1 MLRFAEGLAL
11 YALGGAAWAAQKA
24 AVVIF
29 KVRDRIK

>member
-24 AVVIF
+24 AVVVF
-29 KVRDRIK
+29 RIKDAIK